1 MHAAFVRSVG
11 EFNPIDRRCQRC
23 SRRDGRELDVG
34 VRPDDS
40 VAQGPRWR
48 RGQIRR
54 AMRQASSLVSL
65 IGSCNSVSANQS
77 RVVVSRFE
85 RQRVGLRCTD
95 TETNGR
101 PGLEFRKEGISAAHD
116 ERRRVSCRR
125 VGEQPMSAAVT
136 GVEDSGHLPGILEGT
151 IGEPQSQPGS
161 WPSMTDARMCALSR
175 DIVATAANPSSATS
189 PMVIA
194 IWESSSG
201 VHSIWAN
208 LLAARATA
216 RSTTRCSVADAASA
230 VRSSASTNALDGAH
244 RLGCPVHFRTDE
256 SFSSRGPPVQSEHD
270 EGTADQR
277 SGEVNAFLFER
288 ARWRAIGGALRAV
301 AAARP

>member
-1 MHAAFVRSVG
+1 MAAPPNSKSDEAGVV
-11 EFNPIDRRCQRC
+11 
-23 SRRDGRELDVG
+23 VG
-34 VRPDDS
+34 VADRVVQQRVCES
-40 VAQGPRWR
+40 IEGR
-48 RGQIRR
+48 RLPVR
-54 AMRQASSLVSL
+54 ATASGFAVHRHR
-65 IGSCNSVSANQS
+65 NQS
-77 RVVVSRFE
+77 E
-85 RQRVGLRCTD
+85 A
-95 TETNGR
+95 
-101 PGLEFRKEGISAAHD
+101 GLEFRKEGISAAHD
-116 ERRRVSCRR
+116 KRRRVSCRR